1 MDWLSF
7 ALLSAVFTA
16 VITFLEKKQT
26 AKQHSLEFSSAYSV
40 INVLISLPLL
50 LFLSPTS
57 LEAVAL
63 IFVSS
68 MLGTVA
74 LWFWIKSLRRGDLSV
89 VSPLINLN
97 PVVVA
102 ILAYVFLGESLTRP
116 QLGGITL
123 ILIGSYMLESRSHQR
138 MLDPF
143 RKIARAGYAPYVIL
157 SVILYA
163 VAAIFDKIILYKTSP
178 ISYLVLLQI
187 FMAIEFLFLISYRYN
202 NGLYAAKSAMKNW
215 RSISLI
221 SFFTVLNRLAILFAI
236 SSSFVSLV
244 MPVRRLSSLLS
255 VIIGG
260 YSLKEKGIDRKL
272 IATIVMIIGLYLI
285 VA

>member
-1 MDWLSF
+1 MDWFSF

-16 VITFLEKKQT
+16 VITVLEKKQT

-40 INVLISLPLL
+40 INVLVSLPLL
-50 LFLSPTS
+50 LFLAPVS

-68 MLGTVA
+68 VLGTIA
-74 LWFWIKSLRRGDLSV
+74 FWFWIKSLRRGDLSI
-89 VSPLINLN
+89 VSPLVNLN
-97 PVVVA
+97 PVILV
-102 ILAYVFLGESLTRP
+102 ILAYFFLGESLNRS
-116 QLGGITL
+116 QLGGIML

-143 RKIARAGYAPYVIL
+143 RKIAKASYAPYVIL

-187 FMAIEFLFLISYRYN
+187 FMAIEFLFLISYRYG
-202 NGLYAAKSAMKNW
+202 NGLDAVKSAMKNW
-215 RSISLI
+215 KSISLI

-236 SSSFVSLV
+236 SSSLVSLV
-244 MPVRRLSSLLS
+244 VPIRRLSSLLL

-260 YSLKEKGIDRKL
+260 YSLREKNVDRKL
-272 IATIVMIIGLYLI
+272 IATVVMIIGIYLI